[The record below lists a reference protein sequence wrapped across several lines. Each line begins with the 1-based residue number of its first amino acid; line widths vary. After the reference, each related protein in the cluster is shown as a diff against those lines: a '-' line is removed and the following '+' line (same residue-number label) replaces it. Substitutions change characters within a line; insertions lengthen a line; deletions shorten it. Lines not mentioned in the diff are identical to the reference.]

1 MGRIKKKILVVMTF
15 IFMICSLVSFFNQ
28 PSYATN
34 ETTGSDVNETNETG
48 EQENPTEENENNTS
62 ENEANNNTETETP
75 TTTTTT
81 KTETKKSSNA
91 RLKNLGI
98 RPHDF
103 SGFKASTTTY
113 NVTVP
118 ADTESVEVYA
128 TAQDSAAR
136 VSGTGTKKLE
146 MGKNTLEVVVTA
158 EDGTKQTYTI
168 NVTRQETEEEN
179 TENVQERYSGD
190 GLASLKIGDLE
201 LSPKFDTNVYEYTV
215 KYIGENETLNIEI
228 ETTDPYYETEIVGN
242 NNLKEGE
249 NIITIL
255 VSDPDGNNVATYQV
269 TVNKSLVDEEAL
281 AREQA
286 EREKQEQMKF
296 LIIGGV
302 VIAVIIIISIILI
315 IRHRKNRI
323 LAEDYSVPFSGLN
336 DDKEN
341 NQLEDYDENMNEI
354 KDKDINEDLPK
365 EQVRKEFLDNYNTD
379 NIENSDDYDEE
390 ETLKRKRHKGKR
402 FK

>member
-75 TTTTTT
+75 TTIITT

-128 TAQDSAAR
+128 TAQDSDAR

-168 NVTRQETEEEN
+168 NVTRQESEEEN

-190 GLASLKIGDLE
+190 GLASLEIEDLE

-255 VSDPDGNNVATYQV
+255 VSDPDGNNVATYQL
-269 TVNKSLVDEEAL
+269 TVNKLLVDEEAL

-286 EREKQEQMKF
+286 EREKQEQMKY

-390 ETLKRKRHKGKR
+390 ETLKSKRHKGKR

>member
-1 MGRIKKKILVVMTF
+1 MEKLKKKIFTVMIS
-15 IFMICSLVSFFNQ
+15 IFMLYSLLSFFNQ

-34 ETTGSDVNETNETG
+34 ETTGSEVTETNETG
-48 EQENPTEENENNTS
+48 EQENQTEENESNTS
-62 ENEANNNTETETP
+62 KNEVNNNTETETP

-81 KTETKKSSNA
+81 KTEAKKSSNA

-103 SGFKASTTTY
+103 SGFKAGTTTY

-118 ADTESVEVYA
+118 SDTESVEVYA
-128 TAQDSAAR
+128 TAQDSSAR
-136 VSGTGTKKLE
+136 ISGTGTKKLE
-146 MGKNTLEVVVTA
+146 IGKNTLEVVVTA

-168 NVTRQETEEEN
+168 NVTRQESEEEN

-215 KYIGENETLNIEI
+215 KYIGEDETLNVEI

-286 EREKQEQMKF
+286 ERERQEQMKY

-302 VIAVIIIISIILI
+302 VIVVIIIISIILI
-315 IRHRKNRI
+315 VRHRKNRI

-336 DDKEN
+336 DKQEN

-354 KDKDINEDLPK
+354 KNKDINEDLPK
-365 EQVRKEFLDNYNTD
+365 EQARKEFLDNYNMD
-379 NIENSDDYDEE
+379 NSEDYEETE